1 MKFLLVNDD
10 GIHSE
15 RLHFAKKILQK
26 YGVVYTVAPLF
37 EQSGKSVAIS
47 IRGIPFERK
56 DDTTYAVDG
65 TPADCV
71 SFALYG
77 LEIKPDV
84 VVSGINKGFNIGID
98 TMYSGTV
105 GAALQ
110 AAFHGYKSV
119 AFSGDFKGETNV
131 QRYFEKTLKTI
142 LENHLLSHDY
152 ILNVNFPKEVFQD
165 EAEIRHTKLYHVKMV
180 LRGEV
185 RQKNDRSFFY
195 HSREILD
202 QTIPKD
208 SDVMALREGAI
219 SISKISLV
227 RDCI

>member
-10 GIHSE
+10 GVHSE
-15 RLHFAKKILQK
+15 RLHFAKSILER
-26 YGVVYTVAPLF
+26 YGTVYTVAPSI

-47 IRGIPFERK
+47 IQGIPFEK
-56 DDTTYAVDG
+56 INDKTYAVEG

-71 SFALYG
+71 SLALYG
-77 LEIKPDV
+77 LNLEPDV

-110 AAFHGYKSV
+110 AAFHGFKSV

-131 QRYFEKTLKTI
+131 KRYFEKTLKTI
-142 LENHLLSHDY
+142 LDNNLLSVDY
-152 ILNVNFPKEVFQD
+152 VLNVNFPKEVFHH
-165 EAEIRHTKLYHVKMV
+165 EAEVRFTHLHHVKMV
-180 LRGEV
+180 LRGEI
-185 RQKNDRSFFY
+185 RELSQKLVFQ
-195 HSREILD
+195 HSRSILEQEIP
-202 QTIPKD
+202 TN

-219 SISKISLV
+219 SISKIFLF
-227 RDCI
+227 RGEK